1 MFGKVI
7 EALELGMISNFRK
20 LLKGNSVDI
29 TECGSQFFYEDY
41 FDGESGNYLFPR
53 SLCKLI
59 QPTQRA

>member
-1 MFGKVI
+1 
-7 EALELGMISNFRK
+7 MISNFRK

-41 FDGESGNYLFPR
+41 FDGESGNYLSPR